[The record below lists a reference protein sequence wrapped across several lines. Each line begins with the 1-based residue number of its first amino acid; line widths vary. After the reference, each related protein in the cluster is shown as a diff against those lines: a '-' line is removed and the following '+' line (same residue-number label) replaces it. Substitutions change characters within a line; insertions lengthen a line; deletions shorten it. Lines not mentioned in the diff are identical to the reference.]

1 MELLMDPQLWVGLF
15 TLIVLEV
22 VLGIDNLVFIAI
34 LADKL
39 PPKQRDKAR
48 LLGLSLALVMR
59 LGLLSVISWMVTLTK
74 PLFSV
79 GEFTFSGRELIML
92 VGGLFLLFKATTEL
106 HERLENKQHDGSHG
120 KGYASFWVVVAQIV
134 VLDAVF
140 SLDAVITAVGMV
152 NHLPV
157 MMAAV
162 TIAMIVMLVASK
174 PLTIFVNKHP
184 TVVVLCLSFLLMIG
198 LSLVAE
204 GFGFHIPKGYLY
216 AAIGFS
222 ILIEFFNQIA
232 LRNFIRNQSR
242 QPLRARTADAILS
255 MIGNKRKTTV
265 STLEDDTAL
274 KPIEAETFAEE
285 ERYMINGV
293 LTLASRSLRS
303 IMTPRGDISWVD
315 AEKTE
320 EEIREQLLAS
330 PHSLFPVCRGELDE
344 VIGVARAKELL
355 VALDKGENVASIA
368 AQSPVI
374 VVPET
379 LDPINLLGVL
389 RRARGS
395 FVIVNDEFGMVQ
407 GLVTPLDVLEAIA
420 GEFPD
425 ADETPE
431 IVRDGDGW
439 LVKGTTDLHALQQ
452 RLDINTLV
460 DVDEDIASIAGLVI
474 AVNGQIPQPGDVVEI
489 APLQIQVIEANNYRV
504 DLVRV
509 IKEMPAH
516 EDEEL

>member
-1 MELLMDPQLWVGLF
+1 MEFLMDPSIWAGLL
-15 TLIVLEV
+15 TLVVLEI

-48 LLGLSLALVMR
+48 LMGLSLALIMR
-59 LGLLSVISWMVTLTK
+59 LGLLSVISWLVTLTS

-79 GEFTFSGRELIML
+79 WDYAFSGRDLIML
-92 VGGLFLLFKATTEL
+92 LGGMFLLFKATTEL
-106 HERLENKQHDGSHG
+106 HERLENRQHDSGHG
-120 KGYASFWVVVAQIV
+120 KGYASFWVVVLQIV

-157 MMAAV
+157 MMTAV
-162 TIAMIVMLVASK
+162 VIAMAVMLLASK
-174 PLTIFVNKHP
+174 PLTRFVNQHP

-198 LSLVAE
+198 LSLIAE

-222 ILIEFFNQIA
+222 IIIELFNQIA
-232 LRNFIRNQSR
+232 RRNFIRHQSAL
-242 QPLRARTADAILS
+242 PLRARTADAILRL
-255 MIGNKRKTTV
+255 MGGRKQV
-265 STLEDDTAL
+265 AVQHDGESAASVPVPEGA
-274 KPIEAETFAEE
+274 FADE

-293 LTLASRSLRS
+293 LTLASRSLRT
-303 IMTPRGDISWVD
+303 IMTPRGEISWVD
-315 AEKTE
+315 ASLSVD
-320 EEIREQLLAS
+320 EIREQLLSS

-344 VIGVARAKELL
+344 IIGIVRAKEML
-355 VALDKGENVASIA
+355 VALEAGEDVAAIA
-368 AQSPVI
+368 AGSPAI
-374 VVPET
+374 IVPET

-395 FVIVNDEFGMVQ
+395 FVIVTNEFGVVQ

-431 IVRDGDGW
+431 IVIDGDGW

-452 RLDINTLV
+452 ALGLDDLV
-460 DVDEDIASIAGLVI
+460 NDEEDIATVAGLVI
-474 AVNGQIPQPGDVVEI
+474 AVNGQIPQAGDIFTVGTLQITVVE
-489 APLQIQVIEANNYRV
+489 ANDYRV
-504 DLVRV
+504 DMVRIV
-509 IKEMPAH
+509 KERPH
-516 EDEEL
+516 DDEEE

>member
-1 MELLMDPQLWVGLF
+1 MEFLMDPSIWVGLL
-15 TLIVLEV
+15 TLVVLEI

-48 LLGLSLALVMR
+48 LIGLSLALVMR

-79 GEFTFSGRELIML
+79 MDYTFSGRNLIML
-92 VGGLFLLFKATTEL
+92 IGGIFLLFKATTEL
-106 HERLENKQHDGSHG
+106 HERLENRQHDDGHG
-120 KGYASFWVVVAQIV
+120 KGYASFWVVVLQIV

-162 TIAMIVMLVASK
+162 VIAMAVMLLASK
-174 PLTIFVNKHP
+174 PLTRFVNQHP

-222 ILIEFFNQIA
+222 ILIELFNQIA
-232 LRNFIRNQSR
+232 RRNFIKQQSN
-242 QPLRARTADAILS
+242 QPLRARTADAILRLMGGRRQVNVQS
-255 MIGNKRKTTV
+255 DSENHNPVPVPEGAFV
-265 STLEDDTAL
+265 EQ
-274 KPIEAETFAEE
+274 

-293 LTLASRSLRS
+293 LSLASRSLRG
-303 IMTPRGDISWVD
+303 IMTPRGEISWVD
-315 AEKTE
+315 ANLSVD
-320 EEIREQLLAS
+320 EIRQQLLSS

-344 VIGVARAKELL
+344 IIGVVRAKEML
-355 VALDKGENVASIA
+355 VALEEGVNVEAVAAASPA
-368 AQSPVI
+368 I

-395 FVIVNDEFGMVQ
+395 FVIVTNEFGVVQ

-425 ADETPE
+425 EDETPE
-431 IVRDGDGW
+431 IVADGEGW
-439 LVKGTTDLHALQQ
+439 LVKGTTDLHALSH
-452 RLDINTLV
+452 TLGLENV
-460 DVDEDIASIAGLVI
+460 VNDEEDIATVAGLVI
-474 AVNGQIPQPGDVVEI
+474 AVNGQIPRVGDVIELP
-489 APLQIQVIEANNYRV
+489 PLHITIVEANDYRV
-504 DLVRV
+504 DMVRIV
-509 IKEMPAH
+509 KEQSAH
-516 EDEEL
+516 DEDE

>member
-1 MELLMDPQLWVGLF
+1 MEFLMDPSIWVGLL
-15 TLIVLEV
+15 TLVVLEI

-48 LLGLSLALVMR
+48 LIGLSLALVMR

-74 PLFSV
+74 PLFYV
-79 GEFTFSGRELIML
+79 MDYTFSGRDLIML
-92 VGGLFLLFKATTEL
+92 IGGIFLLFKATTEL
-106 HERLENKQHDGSHG
+106 HERLENRQHDDGHG
-120 KGYASFWVVVAQIV
+120 KGYASFWVVVLQIV

-162 TIAMIVMLVASK
+162 VIAMAVMLLASK
-174 PLTIFVNKHP
+174 PLTRFVNQHP

-222 ILIEFFNQIA
+222 ILIELFNQIA
-232 LRNFIRNQSR
+232 RRNFIKQQSS
-242 QPLRARTADAILS
+242 QPLRARTADAILRLMGGRRQVNVQS
-255 MIGNKRKTTV
+255 DSENHNPVPVPEGAFV
-265 STLEDDTAL
+265 EQ
-274 KPIEAETFAEE
+274 

-293 LTLASRSLRS
+293 LSLASRSLRG
-303 IMTPRGDISWVD
+303 IMTPRGEISWVD
-315 AEKTE
+315 ANLSVD
-320 EEIREQLLAS
+320 EIRQQLLSS

-344 VIGVARAKELL
+344 IIGVVRAKEML
-355 VALDKGENVASIA
+355 VALEEGVNVEAVAAASPA
-368 AQSPVI
+368 I

-395 FVIVNDEFGMVQ
+395 FVIVTNEFGVVQ

-425 ADETPE
+425 EDETPE
-431 IVRDGDGW
+431 IVADGDGW
-439 LVKGTTDLHALQQ
+439 LVKGTTDLHALSH
-452 RLDINTLV
+452 TLGLENV
-460 DVDEDIASIAGLVI
+460 VNDEEDIATVAGLVI
-474 AVNGQIPQPGDVVEI
+474 AVNGQIPRVGDVIELP
-489 APLQIQVIEANNYRV
+489 PLHITIVEANDYRV
-504 DLVRV
+504 DMVRIV
-509 IKEMPAH
+509 KEQSAH
-516 EDEEL
+516 DEDE

>member
-1 MELLMDPQLWVGLF
+1 MEFLMDPTIWAGLL
-15 TLIVLEV
+15 TLVVLEI

-48 LLGLSLALVMR
+48 IIGLSLALIMR

-74 PLFSV
+74 PLISIGDFS
-79 GEFTFSGRELIML
+79 FSGRDLIML
-92 VGGLFLLFKATTEL
+92 VGGIFLLFKATTEL
-106 HERLENKQHDGSHG
+106 HERLENRQHDAGHG
-120 KGYASFWVVVAQIV
+120 KGYASFWVVVLQIV

-162 TIAMIVMLVASK
+162 VIAMILMLLASK
-174 PLTIFVNKHP
+174 PLTRFVNQHP

-222 ILIEFFNQIA
+222 ILIELFNQIA
-232 LRNFIRNQSR
+232 RRNFIKQQSN
-242 QPLRARTADAILS
+242 QPLRARTADAILRL
-255 MIGNKRKTTV
+255 MGGRRQVNVQADNENRNPV
-265 STLEDDTAL
+265 PVPEGA
-274 KPIEAETFAEE
+274 FVEE

-293 LTLASRSLRS
+293 LSLASRSLRG
-303 IMTPRGDISWVD
+303 IMTPRGEISWVD
-315 AEKTE
+315 ANLSVD
-320 EEIREQLLAS
+320 EIRQQLLSS

-344 VIGVARAKELL
+344 IIGVVRAKEML
-355 VALDKGENVASIA
+355 VALEEGVNVEAVAAASPA
-368 AQSPVI
+368 I

-395 FVIVNDEFGMVQ
+395 FVIVTNEFGVVQ

-431 IVRDGDGW
+431 IVADGDGW
-439 LVKGTTDLHALQQ
+439 LVKGTTDLHALSH
-452 RLDINTLV
+452 TLGV
-460 DVDEDIASIAGLVI
+460 ENVVNDDEDIATVAGLVI
-474 AVNGQIPQPGDVVEI
+474 SVNGQIPRIGDVLELP
-489 APLQIQVIEANNYRV
+489 PLQITIVEANDYRV
-504 DLVRV
+504 DMVRIV
-509 IKEMPAH
+509 KEHSAH
-516 EDEEL
+516 DEEE

>member
-1 MELLMDPQLWVGLF
+1 MEFLMDPSIWVGLL
-15 TLIVLEV
+15 TLVVLEI

-48 LLGLSLALVMR
+48 LIGLSLALVMR

-79 GEFTFSGRELIML
+79 MDYTFSGRDLIML
-92 VGGLFLLFKATTEL
+92 IGGIFLLFKATTEL
-106 HERLENKQHDGSHG
+106 HERLENRQHDDGHG
-120 KGYASFWVVVAQIV
+120 KGYASFWVVVLQIV

-162 TIAMIVMLVASK
+162 VIAMAVMLLASK
-174 PLTIFVNKHP
+174 PLTRFVNQHP

-222 ILIEFFNQIA
+222 ILIELFNQIA
-232 LRNFIRNQSR
+232 RRNFIKQQSN
-242 QPLRARTADAILS
+242 QPLRARTADAILRLMGGRRQVNVQS
-255 MIGNKRKTTV
+255 DSENHNPVPVPEGAFV
-265 STLEDDTAL
+265 EQ
-274 KPIEAETFAEE
+274 

-293 LTLASRSLRS
+293 LSLASRSLRG
-303 IMTPRGDISWVD
+303 IMTPRGEISWVD
-315 AEKTE
+315 ANLSVD
-320 EEIREQLLAS
+320 EIRQQLLSS

-344 VIGVARAKELL
+344 IIGVVRAKEML
-355 VALDKGENVASIA
+355 VALEEGVNVEAVAAASPA
-368 AQSPVI
+368 I

-395 FVIVNDEFGMVQ
+395 FVIVTNEFGVVQ

-425 ADETPE
+425 EDETPE
-431 IVRDGDGW
+431 IVADGEGW
-439 LVKGTTDLHALQQ
+439 LVKGTTDLHALSHT
-452 RLDINTLV
+452 LGLENVIN
-460 DVDEDIASIAGLVI
+460 DEEDIATVAGLVI
-474 AVNGQIPQPGDVVEI
+474 AVNGQIPRVGDVIEL
-489 APLQIQVIEANNYRV
+489 APLHITIVEANDYRV
-504 DLVRV
+504 DMVRIV
-509 IKEMPAH
+509 KEQSAH
-516 EDEEL
+516 DENE

>member
-1 MELLMDPQLWVGLF
+1 MEFLMDPSIWVGLL
-15 TLIVLEV
+15 TLVVLEI

-48 LLGLSLALVMR
+48 LIGLSLALVMR

-79 GEFTFSGRELIML
+79 MDYTFSGRDLIML
-92 VGGLFLLFKATTEL
+92 IGGIFLLFKATTEL
-106 HERLENKQHDGSHG
+106 HERLENRQHDDGHG
-120 KGYASFWVVVAQIV
+120 KGYASFWVVVLQIV

-162 TIAMIVMLVASK
+162 VIAMAVMLLASK
-174 PLTIFVNKHP
+174 PLTRFVNQHP

-222 ILIEFFNQIA
+222 ILIELFNQIA
-232 LRNFIRNQSR
+232 RRNFIKQQSI
-242 QPLRARTADAILS
+242 QPLRARTADAILRLMGGRRQVNVQS
-255 MIGNKRKTTV
+255 DSENHNPVPVPEGAFV
-265 STLEDDTAL
+265 EQ
-274 KPIEAETFAEE
+274 

-293 LTLASRSLRS
+293 LSLASRSLRG
-303 IMTPRGDISWVD
+303 IMTPRGEISWVD
-315 AEKTE
+315 ANLSVD
-320 EEIREQLLAS
+320 EIRQQLLSS

-344 VIGVARAKELL
+344 IIGVVRAKEML
-355 VALDKGENVASIA
+355 VALEEGVNVEAVAAASPA
-368 AQSPVI
+368 I

-395 FVIVNDEFGMVQ
+395 FVIVTNEFGVVQ

-425 ADETPE
+425 EDETPE
-431 IVRDGDGW
+431 IVADGDGW
-439 LVKGTTDLHALQQ
+439 LVKGTTDLHALSH
-452 RLDINTLV
+452 TLGLENV
-460 DVDEDIASIAGLVI
+460 VNDEEDIATVAGLVI
-474 AVNGQIPQPGDVVEI
+474 AVNGQIPRVGDVIELP
-489 APLQIQVIEANNYRV
+489 PLHITIVEANDYRV
-504 DLVRV
+504 DMVRIV
-509 IKEMPAH
+509 KEQSAH
-516 EDEEL
+516 DEDE

>member
-1 MELLMDPQLWVGLF
+1 MEFLMDPSIWVGLL
-15 TLIVLEV
+15 TLVVLEI

-48 LLGLSLALVMR
+48 LIGLSLALVMR

-74 PLFSV
+74 PLFPV
-79 GEFTFSGRELIML
+79 MDYTFSGRDLIML
-92 VGGLFLLFKATTEL
+92 IGGIFLLFKATTEL
-106 HERLENKQHDGSHG
+106 HERLENRQHDDGHG
-120 KGYASFWVVVAQIV
+120 KGYASFWVVVLQIV

-162 TIAMIVMLVASK
+162 VIAMAVMLLASK
-174 PLTIFVNKHP
+174 PLTRFVNQHP

-222 ILIEFFNQIA
+222 ILIELFNQIA
-232 LRNFIRNQSR
+232 RRNFIKQQSN
-242 QPLRARTADAILS
+242 QPLRARTADAILRLMGGRRQVNVQS
-255 MIGNKRKTTV
+255 DSENHNPVPVPEGAFV
-265 STLEDDTAL
+265 EQ
-274 KPIEAETFAEE
+274 

-293 LTLASRSLRS
+293 LSLASRSLRG
-303 IMTPRGDISWVD
+303 IMTPRGEISWVD
-315 AEKTE
+315 ANLSVD
-320 EEIREQLLAS
+320 EIRQQLLSS

-344 VIGVARAKELL
+344 IIGVVRAKEML
-355 VALDKGENVASIA
+355 VALEEGVNVEAVAAASPA
-368 AQSPVI
+368 I

-395 FVIVNDEFGMVQ
+395 FVIVTNEFGVVQ

-425 ADETPE
+425 EDETPE
-431 IVRDGDGW
+431 IVADGEGW
-439 LVKGTTDLHALQQ
+439 LVKGTTDLHALSH
-452 RLDINTLV
+452 TLGLENV
-460 DVDEDIASIAGLVI
+460 VNDEEDIATVAGLVI
-474 AVNGQIPQPGDVVEI
+474 AVNGQIPRVGDVIELP
-489 APLQIQVIEANNYRV
+489 PLHITIVEANDYRV
-504 DLVRV
+504 DMVRIV
-509 IKEMPAH
+509 KEQSAH
-516 EDEEL
+516 DEDE

>member
-1 MELLMDPQLWVGLF
+1 M
-15 TLIVLEV
+15 VLEI

-48 LLGLSLALVMR
+48 LIGLSLALVMR

-79 GEFTFSGRELIML
+79 MDYTFSGRDLIML
-92 VGGLFLLFKATTEL
+92 IGGIFLLFKATTEL
-106 HERLENKQHDGSHG
+106 HERLENRQHDDGHG
-120 KGYASFWVVVAQIV
+120 KGYASFWVVVLQIV

-162 TIAMIVMLVASK
+162 VIAMAVMLLASK
-174 PLTIFVNKHP
+174 PLTRFVNQHP

-222 ILIEFFNQIA
+222 ILIELFNQIA
-232 LRNFIRNQSR
+232 RRNFIKQQSN
-242 QPLRARTADAILS
+242 QPLRARTADAILRLMGGRRQVNVQS
-255 MIGNKRKTTV
+255 DSENHNPVPVPEGAFV
-265 STLEDDTAL
+265 EQ
-274 KPIEAETFAEE
+274 

-293 LTLASRSLRS
+293 LSLASRSLRG
-303 IMTPRGDISWVD
+303 IMTPRGEISWVD
-315 AEKTE
+315 ANLSVD
-320 EEIREQLLAS
+320 EIRQQLLSS

-344 VIGVARAKELL
+344 IIGVVRAKEML
-355 VALDKGENVASIA
+355 VALEEGVNVEAVAAASPA
-368 AQSPVI
+368 I

-395 FVIVNDEFGMVQ
+395 FVIVTNEFGVVQ

-425 ADETPE
+425 EDETPE
-431 IVRDGDGW
+431 IVADGEGW
-439 LVKGTTDLHALQQ
+439 LVKGTTDLHALSH
-452 RLDINTLV
+452 TLGLENV
-460 DVDEDIASIAGLVI
+460 VNDEEDIATVAGLVI
-474 AVNGQIPQPGDVVEI
+474 AVNGQIPRVGDVIELP
-489 APLQIQVIEANNYRV
+489 PLHITIVEANDYRV
-504 DLVRV
+504 DMVRIV
-509 IKEMPAH
+509 KEQSAH
-516 EDEEL
+516 DEDE

>member
-1 MELLMDPQLWVGLF
+1 MELLMDPSIWAGLL
-15 TLIVLEV
+15 TLVVLEI

-48 LLGLSLALVMR
+48 LIGLSLALVMR
-59 LGLLSVISWMVTLTK
+59 LGLLSVISWMVTLTA

-79 GEFTFSGRELIML
+79 WGQTFSGRDLIML

-106 HERLENKQHDGSHG
+106 HERLENRQHDSGHG
-120 KGYASFWVVVAQIV
+120 KGYSSFWVVVAQIV

-162 TIAMIVMLVASK
+162 VIAMGVMLLASK
-174 PLTIFVNKHP
+174 PLTNFVNQHP

-222 ILIEFFNQIA
+222 IIIELFNQIA
-232 LRNFIRNQSR
+232 RRNFIRHQSTL
-242 QPLRARTADAILS
+242 PLRARTADAILRL
-255 MIGNKRKTTV
+255 MGGKRQASQTQDTDSQSPV
-265 STLEDDTAL
+265 SVPEGA
-274 KPIEAETFAEE
+274 FAEE

-303 IMTPRGDISWVD
+303 IMTPRGEISWVD
-315 AEKTE
+315 ANLSV
-320 EEIREQLLAS
+320 EEIRQQLLSS

-344 VIGVARAKELL
+344 VLGIVRAKEML
-355 VALDKGENVASIA
+355 VALEEGTDVAAMASA
-368 AQSPVI
+368 SPAI

-379 LDPINLLGVL
+379 LDPIKLLAVL

-395 FVIVNDEFGMVQ
+395 FVIVTNEFGVVQ

-431 IVRDGDGW
+431 IVADGDGW
-439 LVKGTTDLHALQQ
+439 LVKGATDLHALQHTLG
-452 RLDINTLV
+452 LDTLV
-460 DVDEDIASIAGLVI
+460 NENEDIATVAGLVI
-474 AVNGQIPQPGDVVEI
+474 AINGQIPRPGDKLEL
-489 APLQIQVIEANNYRV
+489 APLHISVIEANDYRV

-509 IKEMPAH
+509 VKERPLH
-516 EDEEL
+516 DEEE

>member
-1 MELLMDPQLWVGLF
+1 MEFLMDPSIWVGLL
-15 TLIVLEV
+15 TLVVLEI

-48 LLGLSLALVMR
+48 LIGLSLALVMR

-79 GEFTFSGRELIML
+79 MDYTFSGRDLIML
-92 VGGLFLLFKATTEL
+92 IGGIFLLFKATTEL
-106 HERLENKQHDGSHG
+106 HERLENRQHDDGHG
-120 KGYASFWVVVAQIV
+120 KGYASFWVVVLQIV

-162 TIAMIVMLVASK
+162 VIAMAVMLLASK
-174 PLTIFVNKHP
+174 PLTRFVNQHP

-222 ILIEFFNQIA
+222 IIIEMFNQIA
-232 LRNFIRNQSR
+232 RRNFIRQQSN
-242 QPLRARTADAILS
+242 QPLRARTADAILRLMGGRRQVNVQS
-255 MIGNKRKTTV
+255 DSENHNPVPVPEGAFV
-265 STLEDDTAL
+265 EQ
-274 KPIEAETFAEE
+274 

-293 LTLASRSLRS
+293 LSLASRSLRG
-303 IMTPRGDISWVD
+303 IMTPRGEISWVD
-315 AEKTE
+315 ANLSVD
-320 EEIREQLLAS
+320 EIRQQLLSS

-344 VIGVARAKELL
+344 IIGVVRAKEML
-355 VALDKGENVASIA
+355 VALEEGVNVEAVAAASPA
-368 AQSPVI
+368 I

-395 FVIVNDEFGMVQ
+395 FVIVTNEFGVVQ

-431 IVRDGDGW
+431 IVADGEGW
-439 LVKGTTDLHALQQ
+439 LVKGTTDLHALSHT
-452 RLDINTLV
+452 LGLENVIN
-460 DVDEDIASIAGLVI
+460 DEEDIATVAGLVI
-474 AVNGQIPQPGDVVEI
+474 AVNGQIPRVGDVIEL
-489 APLQIQVIEANNYRV
+489 APLHITIVEANDYRV
-504 DLVRV
+504 DMVRIV
-509 IKEMPAH
+509 KEQSAH
-516 EDEEL
+516 DEDE

>member
-1 MELLMDPQLWVGLF
+1 MEFLMDPSIWVGLL
-15 TLIVLEV
+15 TLVVLEI

-48 LLGLSLALVMR
+48 LIGLSLALVMR

-79 GEFTFSGRELIML
+79 MDYTFSGRDLIML
-92 VGGLFLLFKATTEL
+92 IGGIFLLFKATTEL
-106 HERLENKQHDGSHG
+106 HERLENRQHDDGHG
-120 KGYASFWVVVAQIV
+120 KGYASFWVVVLQIV

-162 TIAMIVMLVASK
+162 VIAMAVMLLASK
-174 PLTIFVNKHP
+174 PLTRFVNQHP

-222 ILIEFFNQIA
+222 ILIELFNHIA
-232 LRNFIRNQSR
+232 RRNFIKQQSN
-242 QPLRARTADAILS
+242 QPLRARTADAILRLMGGRRQVNVQS
-255 MIGNKRKTTV
+255 DSENHNPVPVPEGAFV
-265 STLEDDTAL
+265 EQ
-274 KPIEAETFAEE
+274 

-293 LTLASRSLRS
+293 LSLASRSLRG
-303 IMTPRGDISWVD
+303 IMTPRGEISWVD
-315 AEKTE
+315 ANLSVD
-320 EEIREQLLAS
+320 EIRQQLLSS

-344 VIGVARAKELL
+344 IIGVVRAKEML
-355 VALDKGENVASIA
+355 VALEEGVNVEAVAAASPA
-368 AQSPVI
+368 I

-395 FVIVNDEFGMVQ
+395 FVIVTNEFGVVQ

-431 IVRDGDGW
+431 IVADGEGW
-439 LVKGTTDLHALQQ
+439 LVKGTTDLHALSHT
-452 RLDINTLV
+452 LGLENVIN
-460 DVDEDIASIAGLVI
+460 DEEDIATVAGLVI
-474 AVNGQIPQPGDVVEI
+474 AVNGQIPRVGDVIEL
-489 APLQIQVIEANNYRV
+489 APLHITIVEANDYRV
-504 DLVRV
+504 DMVRIV
-509 IKEMPAH
+509 KEQSAH
-516 EDEEL
+516 DEDE

>member
-1 MELLMDPQLWVGLF
+1 MEFLMDPSIWVGLL
-15 TLIVLEV
+15 TLVVLEI

-48 LLGLSLALVMR
+48 LIGLSLALVMR

-79 GEFTFSGRELIML
+79 MDYTFSGRDLIML
-92 VGGLFLLFKATTEL
+92 IGGIFLLFKATTEL
-106 HERLENKQHDGSHG
+106 HERLENRQHDDGHG
-120 KGYASFWVVVAQIV
+120 KGYASFWVVVLQIV

-162 TIAMIVMLVASK
+162 VIAMAVMLLASK
-174 PLTIFVNKHP
+174 PLTRFVNQHP

-222 ILIEFFNQIA
+222 ILIELFNQIA
-232 LRNFIRNQSR
+232 RRNFIKQQSN
-242 QPLRARTADAILS
+242 QPLRARTADAILRLMGGRRQVNVQS
-255 MIGNKRKTTV
+255 DSENHNPVPVPEGAFV
-265 STLEDDTAL
+265 EQ
-274 KPIEAETFAEE
+274 

-293 LTLASRSLRS
+293 LSLASRSLRG
-303 IMTPRGDISWVD
+303 IMTPRGEISWVD
-315 AEKTE
+315 ANLSVD
-320 EEIREQLLAS
+320 EIRQQLLSS

-344 VIGVARAKELL
+344 IIGVVRAKEML
-355 VALDKGENVASIA
+355 VALEEGVNVEAVAAASPA
-368 AQSPVI
+368 I

-395 FVIVNDEFGMVQ
+395 FVIVTNEFGVVQ

-431 IVRDGDGW
+431 IVADGEGW
-439 LVKGTTDLHALQQ
+439 LVKGTTDLHALSHT
-452 RLDINTLV
+452 LGLENVIN
-460 DVDEDIASIAGLVI
+460 DEEDIATVAGLVI
-474 AVNGQIPQPGDVVEI
+474 AVNGQIPRVGDVIELP
-489 APLQIQVIEANNYRV
+489 PLHITIVEANDYRV
-504 DLVRV
+504 DMVRIV
-509 IKEMPAH
+509 KEQSAH
-516 EDEEL
+516 DEDE

>member
-1 MELLMDPQLWVGLF
+1 MEMLMDPQIWVGLF
-15 TLIVLEV
+15 TLVVLEV

-48 LLGLSLALVMR
+48 LIGLSLALFMR

-74 PLFSV
+74 PI
-79 GEFTFSGRELIML
+79 FTISTLSFSGRELIML
-92 VGGLFLLFKATTEL
+92 LGGLFLLFKATTEL

-120 KGYASFWVVVAQIV
+120 KGYASFWLVVAQIV

-162 TIAMIVMLVASK
+162 TIAMVVMLVASK
-174 PLTIFVNKHP
+174 PLTSFVNRHP

-222 ILIEFFNQIA
+222 IIIEFFNQIA
-232 LRNFIRNQSR
+232 QRNFVRHQSR

-255 MIGNKRKTTV
+255 MMGNKRKENDV
-265 STLEDDTAL
+265 NQESNKLI
-274 KPIEAETFAEE
+274 KPIEAEAFAEE

-303 IMTPRGDISWVD
+303 IMTPRGEISWVD
-315 AEKTE
+315 SLKTE
-320 EEIREQLLAS
+320 AEIREQLLSS

-355 VALDKGENVASIA
+355 VALDKGDNIATVA
-368 AQSPVI
+368 AQSPAI

-431 IVRDGDGW
+431 ITHDGDGW

-460 DVDEDIASIAGLVI
+460 SPDEDIASIAGLVI
-474 AVNGQIPQPGDVVEI
+474 AINGQIPKPGDVLIVP
-489 APLQIQVIEANNYRV
+489 PLQIQIIEANNYRV

-509 IKEMPAH
+509 VKESPAH

>member
-1 MELLMDPQLWVGLF
+1 MELLMDPSIWAGLL
-15 TLIVLEV
+15 TLVVLEI

-48 LLGLSLALVMR
+48 IIGLSLALIMR
-59 LGLLSVISWMVTLTK
+59 LGLLSVISWMVTLTA

-79 GEFTFSGRELIML
+79 WGQTFSGRDLIML

-106 HERLENKQHDGSHG
+106 HERLENRQHDSGHG
-120 KGYASFWVVVAQIV
+120 KGYSSFWVVVLQIV

-152 NHLPV
+152 NDLPV

-162 TIAMIVMLVASK
+162 IIAMGVMLLASK
-174 PLTIFVNKHP
+174 PLTRFVNQHP

-222 ILIEFFNQIA
+222 IIIELFNQIA
-232 LRNFIRNQSR
+232 RRNFIRHQSTL
-242 QPLRARTADAILS
+242 PLRARTADAILRL
-255 MIGNKRKTTV
+255 MGNRKPVNTTQEEGHQPTV
-265 STLEDDTAL
+265 PVPEGA
-274 KPIEAETFAEE
+274 FVEE

-303 IMTPRGDISWVD
+303 IMTPRGEISWVD
-315 AEKTE
+315 ADLSVD
-320 EEIREQLLAS
+320 EIRQQLLSS

-344 VIGVARAKELL
+344 IVGIVRAKELL
-355 VALDKGENVASIA
+355 VALEAGEDVLVIA
-368 AQSPVI
+368 AATPAII
-374 VVPET
+374 VPDT

-395 FVIVNDEFGMVQ
+395 FVIVTNEFGVVQ

-431 IVRDGDGW
+431 IVADGDGW
-439 LVKGTTDLHALQQ
+439 LVKGTTDLHALQHTLG
-452 RLDINTLV
+452 LDSLL
-460 DVDEDIASIAGLVI
+460 DEDNDYATVAGLVI
-474 AVNGQIPQPGDVVEI
+474 AVNGQIPAVGETIELPS
-489 APLQIQVIEANNYRV
+489 LQVTITQANGYRI
-504 DLVRV
+504 DQVRV
-509 IKEMPAH
+509 VKPVSAH
-516 EDEEL
+516 DEEE